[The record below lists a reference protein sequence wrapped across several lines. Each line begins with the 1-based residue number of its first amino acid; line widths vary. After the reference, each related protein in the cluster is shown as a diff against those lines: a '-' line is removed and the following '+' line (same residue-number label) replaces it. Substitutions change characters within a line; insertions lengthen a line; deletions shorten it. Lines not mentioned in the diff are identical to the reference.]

1 MVRCLSKLMQ
11 KPVLGYYCGRRLGA
25 VCGFTLHPET
35 HRLLSVAVKRHKW
48 SAARVYRMSNIS
60 RDSSRLSLL
69 AYAEE
74 GDRRDKEDDELY
86 IGYPLCLGI
95 SVLAHARMR
104 GQIADI
110 WVNWPSGTVAWY
122 EVSKGYLDDM
132 RRGRAY
138 ARGYWVKTNQ
148 QNWVFQCIQEV

>member
-11 KPVLGYYCGRRLGA
+11 KPVLGYYSGQRLGA
-25 VCGFTLHPET
+25 VNGFTLIPET
-35 HRLLSVAVKRHKW
+35 HRLLDVTVKRHKW
-48 SAARVYRMSNIS
+48 SAVREYRMHDIS

-69 AYAEE
+69 AYVEE
-74 GDRRDKEDDELY
+74 GERRDRGDDDRY
-86 IGYPLCLGI
+86 IGFPLCIGV
-95 SVLAHARMR
+95 SVLTHAQSR

-122 EVSKGYLDDM
+122 EVSRGYLDDM

-138 ARGYWVKTNQ
+138 ARGYWVKTNDDT
-148 QNWVFQCIQEV
+148 WVFQCVREV